1 MAISARRAITA
12 VVPRSLPWN
21 AGGMK
26 RLLFVFAVVSG
37 FLLMTAKPALATME
51 GHEVSVVNPYANC
64 VGVGADGTGLNYPN
78 TEPEPWVAHNPANP
92 DNYVGGFQ
100 QDRWNDGGAKGLVA
114 GWSFNDGHTWGNTAL
129 PFSKCA
135 DPYYGGTALPY
146 DRASDA
152 WNDIG
157 PDGRTYA
164 VSISFDAND
173 NNNAVGAAT
182 SVDGGVTWQN
192 QKPIIADLASD
203 PRQPF
208 NDKESDTADP
218 QLPLTAY
225 AVWDRLVLVACG
237 PAGRSH
243 NMPLADD
250 RKWRGASK
258 LAAPG
263 SKSAV
268 GAAPLLCFEGPT
280 FFSRTM
286 NGGVT
291 WSPPRP
297 IVANAPDEQTIA
309 NQIVVDHQTGRLY
322 DFYVYFAASGRL
334 TVEDIFS
341 DDKGATWSPRQ
352 TVSDLD
358 SVGIHDPQ
366 TGAPARTGD
375 IIPTPAIDPK
385 TGQLYVIWQDNR
397 FNTFGEDDT
406 VISTAPPMTGLTGSW
421 SNPVKVDLP
430 EDRAGFTGGIKIN
443 DLGQVGVDYY
453 SLRHPDLGPN
463 VWPVERYIRITSGP
477 ARITGLTATFDFSQ
491 PTHVAGPFN
500 MMAAPFVDTRGF
512 FVGDYESMAIDR
524 DGKSFH
530 TFFTST
536 NCDDTNC
543 TAPGNPVGAPMESK
557 APHDPMDVYTNQY
570 YKAG

>member
-1 MAISARRAITA
+1 MASSARRAITT
-12 VVPRSLPWN
+12 VVPRSLTWN
-21 AGGMK
+21 ARGMK

-51 GHEVSVVNPYANC
+51 GHEVSVVNPFANC

-92 DNYVGGFQ
+92 DNYVSGFQ

-182 SVDGGVTWQN
+182 SVDGGRTWQN

-208 NDKESDTADP
+208 NDKESVTADP
-218 QLPLTAY
+218 KIAGTAY

-237 PAGRSH
+237 PAAMTIH
-243 NMPLADD
+243 NTPNADD
-250 RKWRGASK
+250 RKWRGASQ

-263 SKSAV
+263 SKV
-268 GAAPLLCFEGPT
+268 AAGDPALLCFEGPAT
-280 FFSRTM
+280 FSKTTD
-286 NGGVT
+286 GGVT
-291 WSPPRP
+291 WSPPRT
-297 IVANAPDEQTIA
+297 IVENAPDEQTIA
-309 NQIVVDHQTGRLY
+309 NQIVVDHKTGRLY
-322 DFYVYFAASGRL
+322 DFYVYIDSQGNA

-341 DDKGATWSPRQ
+341 DDGGLTWSPRQ
-352 TVSDLD
+352 TVNKLL

-375 IIPTPAIDPK
+375 IIPTPAIDP
-385 TGQLYVIWQDNR
+385 TSGQLYVIWQDGRYN
-397 FNTFGEDDT
+397 NFGEDDT
-406 VISTAPPMTGLTGSW
+406 VISTSLTGITGSW
-421 SNPVKVDLP
+421 TNPVKVDLP
-430 EDRAGFTGGIKIN
+430 EDRAGFTGAIKVN
-443 DLGQVGVDYY
+443 DLGQVAVDYY
-453 SLRHPDLGPN
+453 SLRHPDLGP
-463 VWPVERYIRITSGP
+463 
-477 ARITGLTATFDFSQ
+477 
-491 PTHVAGPFN
+491 
-500 MMAAPFVDTRGF
+500 
-512 FVGDYESMAIDR
+512 
-524 DGKSFH
+524 
-530 TFFTST
+530 
-536 NCDDTNC
+536 
-543 TAPGNPVGAPMESK
+543 
-557 APHDPMDVYTNQY
+557 DV
-570 YKAG
+570 